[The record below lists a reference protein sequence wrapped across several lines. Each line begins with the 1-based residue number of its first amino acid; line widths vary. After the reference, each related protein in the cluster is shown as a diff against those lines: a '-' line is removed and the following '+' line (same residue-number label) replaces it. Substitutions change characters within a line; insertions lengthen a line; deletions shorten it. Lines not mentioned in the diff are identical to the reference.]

1 GVLGGPGRSP
11 RPALLLLL
19 IPMWRRAETS
29 PQRWLGVLILV
40 LIVPVGGA
48 GTYLIVSTW
57 QWDPQVRAEL
67 AVQRLRAI
75 AADAEEGMALE
86 DSVDGWRSL
95 GDFYANMQDFAG
107 AARAYGRASEL
118 AGPDDVPLA
127 LAFAEAVL
135 FSDPDGF
142 AQRAGNVLDAVL
154 RRQPDNARALF
165 YGGQAAWSAGRWD
178 VAEARWQ
185 RLLEMEPPAA
195 IVRMVEQRLGE
206 IRRHAGSSTGLAEGA
221 PGAAAGTAPPGQG
234 DAASASVTV
243 QVALGEG
250 FDALIGQG
258 AVLFVIVREGA
269 GGPPLAVRRV
279 PASAL
284 PGVIELG
291 DRDVML
297 PDQSIANTS
306 GPLAVVA
313 RISQTGDVAA
323 ASGDLYTEGSVLAG
337 GEVTLVIDRVVP

>member
-1 GVLGGPGRSP
+1 MTPFVVVAAAMAAG
-11 RPALLLLL
+11 ALLLLMV
-19 IPMWRRAETS
+19 PAWRSAES
-29 PQRWLGVLILV
+29 ASQRWLGALALV
-40 LIVPVGGA
+40 LIVPVAGA
-48 GTYLIVSTW
+48 GTYVAVSTW

-75 AADAEEGMALE
+75 AADAEEGMALD

-135 FSDPDGF
+135 FSDPAGF
-142 AQRAGNVLDAVL
+142 APRAGDVLDEVL

-185 RLLEMEPPAA
+185 RLLSMDPPAA
-195 IVRMVEQRLGE
+195 IVRMVEQRLGD
-206 IRRHAGSSTGLAEGA
+206 IRRQAGGPAGGMDAAPGEPTGGA
-221 PGAAAGTAPPGQG
+221 PPPAAG
-234 DAASASVTV
+234 DAVTV
-243 QVALGEG
+243 ELTLGEG
-250 FDALIGQG
+250 FEALVGQG
-258 AVLFVIVREGA
+258 AVVFVILREGA
-269 GGPPLAVRRV
+269 GGPPLAVRRL
-279 PASAL
+279 PATAL
-284 PGVIELG
+284 PNVIELS

-297 PDQSIANTS
+297 PDQSLANTS

-323 ASGDLYTEGSVLAG
+323 ASGDLYTEGSVMAG
-337 GEVTLVIDRVVP
+337 GQISLVIDRVVP